1 MGEKRFMKGNDAIAE
16 AAVRGGCRF
25 FAGYPITPQN
35 EIPEYLS
42 WRLPEVGGA
51 FVQGESEIS
60 SVNMVYGAAA
70 MGTRSMTS
78 SSGPGI
84 SLKDEGISYLA
95 AATLP
100 AVIVNI
106 SRGGPGLGSIQ
117 PAQSDYLQATK
128 ALGHGGFHTLVF
140 APSTVQEAVDVV
152 YEAWE
157 YAERDRNPVF
167 ILLDGCLGNIMEEV
181 ELPDMKKIKPED
193 APEWSLSKRNGRD
206 YQGCITSIYTE
217 EILEGFNMMAGEMY
231 KQWEE
236 DDTKVEEFML
246 DDAEYVVVAYGMSAR
261 VAKEAVINLREK
273 GFKIGL
279 IRPITLFPFPKA
291 SIKNLDYS
299 RVKGIID
306 IEMTIPAQMREDIE
320 LQVMGRCP
328 VYEYGRSGGCLLDDD
343 SVLENIESIIKI
355 TKSASLYI
363 CCLYRTVPSFRQKQQ
378 KNHIHWEHI
387 PCIQILR
394 YDR

>member
-42 WRLPEVGGA
+42 WRLPEVGGS

-60 SVNMVYGAAA
+60 SINMVYGAAA
-70 MGTRSMTS
+70 MGTRSLTS

-84 SLKDEGISYLA
+84 SLKAEGISYLA

-106 SRGGPGLGSIQ
+106 SRGGPGLGSVQ

-128 ALGHGGFHTLVF
+128 ALGHGGFHAMVF
-140 APSTVQEAVDVV
+140 APNSAQEAVDII
-152 YEAWE
+152 YDAWE
-157 YAERDRNPVF
+157 YAERDRNPV
-167 ILLDGCLGNIMEEV
+167 LVLMDGCLGNIMEEV
-181 ELPDMKKIKPED
+181 ELPPMKEIKPED
-193 APEWSLSKRNGRD
+193 VPDWSLSRRNGRD
-206 YQGCITSIYTE
+206 WQGNITPIYTE
-217 EILEGFNMMAGEMY
+217 PILEGLNIMAGEMY

-236 DDTKVEEFML
+236 EDVKVEEFMTE
-246 DDAEYVVVAYGMSAR
+246 DAEYIIVAYGIASR
-261 VAKEAVINLREK
+261 VSKEAVLTLRER
-273 GFKIGL
+273 GIKIGL
-279 IRPITLFPFPKA
+279 IRPITLYPFPKK

-299 RVKGIID
+299 RVKAIID

-320 LQVMGRCP
+320 LQVMERCP

-343 SVLENIESIIKI
+343 GVLEAIE
-355 TKSASLYI
+355 
-363 CCLYRTVPSFRQKQQ
+363 
-378 KNHIHWEHI
+378 E
-387 PCIQILR
+387 ILGGME
-394 YDR
+394 

>member
-1 MGEKRFMKGNDAIAE
+1 MGEKRFMKGNEAIAE

-51 FVQGESEIS
+51 FVQGESEVS
-60 SVNMVYGAAA
+60 SINMVYGAAA
-70 MGTRSMTS
+70 MGTRALTS

-84 SLKDEGISYLA
+84 SLKAEGISYLA
-95 AATLP
+95 AAAIP

-128 ALGHGGFHTLVF
+128 ALGHGGFHAMVF
-140 APSTVQEAVDVV
+140 APNSAQEAVDTL

-157 YAERDRNPVF
+157 YAERDRNPV
-167 ILLDGCLGNIMEEV
+167 LVLMDGCLGNIMEEV
-181 ELPDMKKIKPED
+181 ELPPMKEIKPED
-193 APEWSLSKRNGRD
+193 APDWSLSRNNGRD
-206 YQGCITSIYTE
+206 WQGNITPIYTE
-217 EILEGFNMMAGEMY
+217 PILEGMNMMMGDMY

-236 DDTKVEEFML
+236 DDVKVEEFMTE
-246 DDAEYVVVAYGMSAR
+246 DAEYIVVAYGIASR
-261 VAKEAVINLREK
+261 VSKEAVINLREK
-273 GFKIGL
+273 GHKVGL
-279 IRPITLFPFPKA
+279 IRPITLFPFPKK
-291 SIKNLDYS
+291 SIRELDYS
-299 RVKGIID
+299 RVKAIID
-306 IEMTIPAQMREDIE
+306 IEMTIPAQMRDDIE

-343 SVLENIESIIKI
+343 GVYEAIENVVTGGAE
-355 TKSASLYI
+355 
-363 CCLYRTVPSFRQKQQ
+363 
-378 KNHIHWEHI
+378 
-387 PCIQILR
+387 
-394 YDR
+394 